1 MLIALICTRVGN
13 EIAIPLYV
21 LEDNPVEMFLST
33 ANNIIQVLTGKVEGG
48 GVELGHKGGGGGGEE
63 KAVGAGLKEKNILFW

>member
-48 GVELGHKGGGGGGEE
+48 GAAKKKRLGRG
-63 KAVGAGLKEKNILFW
+63 

>member
-48 GVELGHKGGGGGGEE
+48 GRRRKSGWGGVKGE
-63 KAVGAGLKEKNILFW
+63 KYLILVNPNRNCQ